1 MYKINTIIQ
10 MKFRKEYD
18 SIGKINVPNDKFW
31 GASTERSKKFFDIGE
46 ILVKKNLIKSIAI
59 IKKAAAIVHK
69 KDNQINS
76 KIANAIIIAS
86 NEVISGKLDSNF
98 PLKVWQT
105 GSGTQTNMNVNEV
118 ISNRAIKYLGGK
130 MGSKKP
136 VHPNDHVNKSQS
148 TNDVF
153 PTAMHIA
160 IALETKNKLL
170 PSLNLLNKELK
181 NKVKKFKKIIKIG
194 RTHLQDATPLTLG
207 QEFSGYQ
214 SQLEDCI
221 NRIKI
226 AIKEIYF
233 LAQGGTAVG
242 TGINTKKN
250 FDKKICKEISK
261 LTKIKFKPSNNKF
274 AALAAHDSI
283 VNFSGTLNTT
293 AVCLLKI
300 ANDIRFLGSGPR
312 AGYGELTLPSNE
324 PGSSIMPGKV
334 NPTQSEAVTMVCVK
348 VIGNHTGITIAGSQ
362 GQFELNVFKPL
373 IAHNILQSID
383 LISDSS
389 KNFARY
395 CVKGIKANKDKIK
408 KDLDNSLML
417 VTALAPK
424 IGYDQ
429 AASIAKKAL
438 KNNTTLKTEIVKSG
452 LMSEKEYHKIVNPK
466 KMIYPE

>member
-1 MYKINTIIQ
+1 
-10 MKFRKEYD
+10 MKFRNEYD
-18 SIGKINVPNDKFW
+18 SIGNIKVPNDKYW

-46 ILVKKNLIKSIAI
+46 IYVQKNLIKSIAI

-69 KDNQINS
+69 KDKQINS
-76 KIANAIIIAS
+76 KIANAIIKAS
-86 NEVISGKLDSNF
+86 NDVISDKLQDNF

-130 MGSKKP
+130 LGSKKP

-160 IALETKNKLL
+160 IALETNKKLL

-181 NKVKKFKKIIKIG
+181 KKIKKFKNIIKVG

-214 SQLEDCI
+214 SQLQDCI

-226 AIKEIYF
+226 AVKEIYF

-250 FDKKICKEISK
+250 FDKKICRIISK
-261 LTKIKFKPSNNKF
+261 LTRINFKPSKNKF

-389 KNFARY
+389 KNFAKY
-395 CVKGIKANKDKIK
+395 CVKGIKANKEKIK
-408 KDLDNSLML
+408 KDLNNSLML

-424 IGYDQ
+424 IGYDK
-429 AASIAKKAL
+429 AAEIAKKAL
-438 KNNTTLKTEIVKSG
+438 KNNTTLKDEIIKSG
-452 LMSEKEYHKIVNPK
+452 LMNESEYYKIVDPR
-466 KMIYPE
+466 KMIQPA